1 MSAWRLAGPAGE
13 PLRIGRWTVDATLG
27 GCASGPEVAGVA
39 IPAAAVRHVG
49 DGDVVHDLRVVSPE
63 AGSPRS
69 S

>member
-27 GCASGPEVAGVA
+27 GWASGPEVAGVA